1 MSPAAFPVAVTTTE
15 LPPLLNENPL
25 AEFATKLQVPLIVPE
40 LKAQTARL
48 GSVGFERVM

>member
-1 MSPAAFPVAVTTTE
+1 VAVTTTE

-48 GSVGFERVM
+48 GFVGFERVM